1 MTILKPFNAGTK
13 QISVVILQ
21 LEIENYLMDWLL
33 SNINITRVSKYT
45 ATNKDPGL
53 SVQLQ
58 HLVTKHRKF
67 LIVHLLP
74 C

>member
-33 SNINITRVSKYT
+33 SNINITRVSI
-45 ATNKDPGL
+45 L
-53 SVQLQ
+53 LQ
-58 HLVTKHRKF
+58 TKT
-67 LIVHLLP
+67 LA
-74 C
+74 